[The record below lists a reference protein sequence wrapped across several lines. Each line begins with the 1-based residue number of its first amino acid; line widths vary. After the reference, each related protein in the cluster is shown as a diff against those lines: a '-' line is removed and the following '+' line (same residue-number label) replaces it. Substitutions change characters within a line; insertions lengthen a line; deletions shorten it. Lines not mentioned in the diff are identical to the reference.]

1 MLSSRSSFVTIYMIL
16 QFASGTKVTVLT
28 LWLILIGS
36 RKINIINTCSTSTTV
51 METSVSSHSLTKF
64 RIKRSIKYVT
74 NYAGWHTPSLMHN
87 KETASDNTSYY
98 FCKNFM
104 AWRHFEAFFYFS
116 TYIDVYTVIAQTT
129 TIISFQFPI
138 ETISSIKVSRQ
149 YPR

>member
-1 MLSSRSSFVTIYMIL
+1 MLSSRSSFVTIYMI
-16 QFASGTKVTVLT
+16 FAIC
-28 LWLILIGS
+28 LWDKSHCIRLILIGS

-87 KETASDNTSYY
+87 KTTASNNTSYY

-104 AWRHFEAFFYFS
+104 A
-116 TYIDVYTVIAQTT
+116 
-129 TIISFQFPI
+129 
-138 ETISSIKVSRQ
+138 
-149 YPR
+149 